1 MDSTQ
6 VIVQLQL
13 NQPVNVLSAYLPT
26 GNLFTPNAITGVNDS
41 ADLPSADDVQTYL
54 DGC

>member
-26 GNLFTPNAITGVNDS
+26 GNLFTPNAISGVNDS
-41 ADLPSADDVQTYL
+41 AELPELAEVQTYL
-54 DGC
+54 EGC